1 MFIDGAW
8 YFDTDA
14 TAPFRYIDEIN
25 ARMEACQKKG
35 DACSQWELADSDN
48 KWNQFFQYWVSL
60 MSSVDADQVSILD
73 ICEYRDTHE
82 DWPVMK
88 GYGALIAQQGADCPV
103 DLNCVVTKI
112 NWGDLPI
119 SIETSQGVITAD
131 RVVITASTGVLNAGD
146 IEFNPKLPGWKMEAI
161 NALPL
166 GNSNYTFCTFEPV
179 NATFATLLGTLAGLA
194 LARFRYFR
202 GRTLFTG
209 MISAPLVMPE
219 VITGLS
225 LLLLFITLGDL
236 IGWPEKRGITTITI
250 AHITFSLAYVAVIIE
265 SRLSG
270 IGETLE
276 EAALDLGAKPLRVM
290 IDITLPLLAPGM
302 LAGWLLAFT
311 LSLDDLVIASF
322 VSGPGSSTLP
332 MLIYSRVKLGLKP
345 DINALATMIILAVAI
360 GVLIAGWILIRQQK
374 QRQRDAQL
382 AGAE

>member
-1 MFIDGAW
+1 MPSRGRLITDMPKKRSTFLLSVLCFGMAFLYIPMFLLIVYSFNYSKIVSVWGGLSTRW
-8 YFDTDA
+8 YTSLFESE
-14 TAPFRYIDEIN
+14 EIWS
-25 ARMEACQKKG
+25 A
-35 DACSQWELADSDN
+35 
-48 KWNQFFQYWVSL
+48 L
-60 MSSVDADQVSILD
+60 MLIL
-73 ICEYRDTHE
+73 
-82 DWPVMK
+82 K
-88 GYGALIAQQGADCPV
+88 IA
-103 DLNCVVTKI
+103 I
-112 NWGDLPI
+112 
-119 SIETSQGVITAD
+119 
-131 RVVITASTGVLNAGD
+131 
-146 IEFNPKLPGWKMEAI
+146 
-161 NALPL
+161 
-166 GNSNYTFCTFEPV
+166 V

-382 AGAE
+382 AGTE